1 MERAEQTVNYQRIAK
16 AIQYLDENFTKQPDL
31 DTLADELAM
40 SPFHFQRLFSEWVG
54 ISPKRF
60 LQYLT
65 TDFLKTRL
73 QATQNLIEAA
83 ETAGLSSQ
91 SRVYDLFVNLEA
103 VTPQEYK
110 THGAGLVIEY
120 GFHETLF
127 GNCLIGVTDRGIC
140 HFTFIDGDPE
150 TNLQRLQADWKNAE
164 IRQNQYSTAEIAGRI
179 FQKNGSKLNLLVRG
193 TNFQVKVW
201 EALLRIPEGYVA
213 SYQTIARLIDQPKA
227 LQAVGS
233 AVGANP
239 VGFLI
244 PCHRVIRKEG
254 IVGEYHWGSV
264 RKKALLGWE
273 MRSLPQPPPKEGAFA
288 L

>member
-1 MERAEQTVNYQRIAK
+1 METIEETVNYQRIAK
-16 AIQYLDENFTKQPDL
+16 AIQYLEENFSKQPDL
-31 DTLADELAM
+31 YTIADDVAM
-40 SPFHFQRLFSEWVG
+40 SPFHFQKLFSEWVG

-60 LQYLT
+60 VQYLT
-65 TDFLKTRL
+65 TGFLKTRL

-110 THGAGLVIEY
+110 THGAGIAIGY
-120 GFHETLF
+120 GFHQTLF
-127 GNCLIGVTDRGIC
+127 GDCLIGLTDRGVC
-140 HFTFIDGDPE
+140 HFTFIDGDPQA
-150 TNLQRLQADWKNAE
+150 NLQRLQNDWENAK
-164 IRQNQYSTAEIAGRI
+164 IKQDQVATANIASRI
-179 FQKNGSKLNLLVRG
+179 FQKNGSKLNLLVKG

-201 EALLRIPEGYVA
+201 EPLLRIPEGHVA

-254 IVGEYHWGSV
+254 IVGEYHWGAV
-264 RKKALLGWE
+264 RKKAILGWE
-273 MRSLPQPPPKEGAFA
+273 MAMIGC
-288 L
+288 

>member
-1 MERAEQTVNYQRIAK
+1 METIEKTVNYQRIAK
-16 AIQYLDENFTKQPDL
+16 AIQYLEENFSKQPDL
-31 DTLADELAM
+31 HTIADDVAM
-40 SPFHFQRLFSEWVG
+40 SPFHFQKLFSEWVG

-60 LQYLT
+60 VQYLT

-110 THGAGLVIEY
+110 THGAGIAIDY

-127 GNCLIGVTDRGIC
+127 GNCLIGLTERGIC
-140 HFTFIDGDPE
+140 HFTFIDGDPQ
-150 TNLQRLQADWKNAE
+150 TNLQRLQNEWENAE
-164 IRQNQYSTAEIAGRI
+164 IKQDQVATANIASRI
-179 FQKNGSKLNLLVRG
+179 FQKNGAKLNLLVKG

-201 EALLRIPEGYVA
+201 EALLRIPNGHVA

-244 PCHRVIRKEG
+244 PCHRVIRKKG
-254 IVGEYHWGSV
+254 IVGEYHWGTV

-273 MRSLPQPPPKEGAFA
+273 MAMAGC
-288 L
+288 

>member
-1 MERAEQTVNYQRIAK
+1 MELLEKHYNYQRIEK
-16 AIQYLDENFTKQPDL
+16 AIRYLEENFSQQPNL
-31 DTLADELAM
+31 DTVADDLAL

-65 TDFLKTRL
+65 TGFLKTRL
-73 QATQNLIEAA
+73 QETRNLIEAA
-83 ETAGLSSQ
+83 EIAGLSSQ

-103 VTPQEYK
+103 VTLHEYK
-110 THGAGLVIEY
+110 THGAGITIDY
-120 GFHETLF
+120 GLHTTPF
-127 GNCLIGVTDRGIC
+127 GDCLIGITERGIC
-140 HFTFIDGDPE
+140 YFAFIGE
-150 TNLQRLQADWKNAE
+150 YLSLAQLRLQTDWKNATFCH
-164 IRQNQYSTAEIAGRI
+164 NQESTQRI
-179 FQKNGSKLNLLVRG
+179 IDQLFDKSRPAVPLNLLVRG

-213 SYQTIARLIDQPKA
+213 SYQTIAQWIQQPRA

-239 VGFLI
+239 IGFLI

-254 IVGEYHWGSV
+254 MIGEYHWGAT
-264 RKKALLGWE
+264 RKKAILGWE
-273 MRSLPQPPPKEGAFA
+273 MAKTVG
-288 L
+288 

>member
-1 MERAEQTVNYQRIAK
+1 METIEETVNYQRIAK
-16 AIQYLDENFTKQPDL
+16 AIQYLEENFSKQPDL
-31 DTLADELAM
+31 YTIADDAAM
-40 SPFHFQRLFSEWVG
+40 SPFHFQKLFSEWVG

-60 LQYLT
+60 VQYLT
-65 TDFLKTRL
+65 TGFLKTRL

-110 THGAGLVIEY
+110 THGAGIAIGY
-120 GFHETLF
+120 GFHQTLF
-127 GNCLIGVTDRGIC
+127 GDCLIGLTDRGVC
-140 HFTFIDGDPE
+140 HFTFIDGDPQA
-150 TNLQRLQADWKNAE
+150 NLQRLQNDWRNAE
-164 IRQNQYSTAEIAGRI
+164 IKQDQVATAHIASRI
-179 FQKNGSKLNLLVRG
+179 FQKNGSKLNLLVKG

-201 EALLRIPEGYVA
+201 EALLRIPEGHVA
-213 SYQTIARLIDQPKA
+213 SYQTIAKLIDQPKA

-254 IVGEYHWGSV
+254 IVGEYHWGAV
-264 RKKALLGWE
+264 RKKAILGWE
-273 MRSLPQPPPKEGAFA
+273 MA
-288 L
+288 LANY

>member
-1 MERAEQTVNYQRIAK
+1 MKTKEEHINYQRIEK
-16 AIQYLDENFTKQPDL
+16 AIRYLEENFGKQPDL
-31 DTLADELAM
+31 YAVADEAAM

-65 TDFLKTRL
+65 TGFLKTRL

-83 ETAGLSSQ
+83 ELAGLSSQ
-91 SRVYDLFVNLEA
+91 SRVYDLFVTLEA

-110 THGAGLVIEY
+110 TNGAGLTIEY

-127 GNCLIGVTDRGIC
+127 GECLVGLTERGIC
-140 HFTFIDGDPE
+140 HFTFVEDDPLL
-150 TNLQRLQADWKNAE
+150 NLQRLQTEWKNAI
-164 IRQNQYSTAEIAGRI
+164 IRQNQTATAAVASQV
-179 FQKNGSKLNLLVRG
+179 FQKNGSPTSLKLLVRG

-213 SYQTIARLIDQPKA
+213 SYQTVAQMIGQPKA
-227 LQAVGS
+227 MQAVGS

-254 IVGEYHWGSV
+254 LVGEYHWGAT
-264 RKKALLGWE
+264 RKKAILGWE
-273 MRSLPQPPPKEGAFA
+273 MANHSS
-288 L
+288 

>member
-1 MERAEQTVNYQRIAK
+1 METLEQSITYQRIEK
-16 AIQYLDENFTKQPDL
+16 AIRYLEENFDKQPDL
-31 DTLADELAM
+31 YTVADDAAM

-65 TDFLKTRL
+65 TGFLKSRL

-83 ETAGLSSQ
+83 ELAGLSSQ

-110 THGAGLVIEY
+110 TNGAGVTIDY

-127 GNCLIGVTDRGIC
+127 GECLIGMTERGIC
-140 HFTFIDGDPE
+140 HFTFVDDNPVQ
-150 TNLQRLQADWKNAE
+150 NLERLQADWKNAT
-164 IRQNQYSTAEIAGRI
+164 IRQNQQATAQVAAQV
-179 FQKNGSKLNLLVRG
+179 FQTSKTASPLKLLVRG

-201 EALLRIPEGYVA
+201 QALLQIPEGYVA
-213 SYQTIARLIDQPKA
+213 SYQTIAQLIGQPKA
-227 LQAVGS
+227 MQAVGS

-254 IVGEYHWGSV
+254 IVGEYHWGAT

-273 MRSLPQPPPKEGAFA
+273 MTRRAE
-288 L
+288 

>member
-1 MERAEQTVNYQRIAK
+1 MKTKEEHINYQRIEK
-16 AIQYLDENFTKQPDL
+16 AIRYLEENFGKQPDL
-31 DTLADELAM
+31 YAVADDVAM

-65 TDFLKTRL
+65 TGFLKTRL
-73 QATQNLIEAA
+73 QTTQNLIEAA
-83 ETAGLSSQ
+83 ELTGLSSQ
-91 SRVYDLFVNLEA
+91 SRVYDLFVTLEA

-110 THGAGLVIEY
+110 TNGAGLTIEY

-127 GNCLIGVTDRGIC
+127 GECLVGLTERGIC
-140 HFTFIDGDPE
+140 HFTFVEDDPLL
-150 TNLQRLQADWKNAE
+150 NLQRLQAEWKNAI
-164 IRQNQYSTAEIAGRI
+164 IRQNQTATAAVASQV
-179 FQKNGSKLNLLVRG
+179 FQKNGSPASLKLLVRG

-213 SYQTIARLIDQPKA
+213 SYQTIAQMIGQPKA
-227 LQAVGS
+227 MQAVGS

-254 IVGEYHWGSV
+254 LVGEYHWGAT
-264 RKKALLGWE
+264 RKKAILGWE
-273 MRSLPQPPPKEGAFA
+273 MANHGS
-288 L
+288 